1 MHRGVDRRHAA
12 ADHHDAA
19 ADRQRGKILGL
30 PEAGDVV
37 DGVDH
42 VGEFGLPRQAE
53 LVGRAEARAEEDG
66 VVVAP
71 QVFELD
77 VAAERLAALD
87 LDAADRENEIDF
99 PRGEIVDRLV
109 GGDAIFVEAAR
120 LLARLE
126 DRAVDAG
133 EASSCAQAR
142 PAGPAPTIAT
152 RLPVGA
158 PRA

>member
-1 MHRGVDRRHAA
+1 MHGGVDRRHAA

-42 VGEFGLPRQAE
+42 VGEFGLPRQSE
-53 LVGRAEARAEEDG
+53 LVGRAEAHAEEDS
-66 VVVAP
+66 VVIAL

-77 VAAERLAALD
+77 VAAERLTAPD

-99 PRGEIVDRLV
+99 ARGEVIDRFV
-109 GGDAIFVEAAR
+109 GGDAVFIEPAPLIAR
-120 LLARLE
+120 LKN
-126 DRAVDAG
+126 RAVDAG
-133 EASSCAQAR
+133 
-142 PAGPAPTIAT
+142 
-152 RLPVGA
+152 
-158 PRA
+158 